1 MKTIQS
7 WLDEYSV
14 SHMNPANKRI
24 HWICVPLIMLSAL
37 GFLWAIP
44 RPAAFAAYGAYAN
57 WATLAILVSLI
68 YYALLSPR
76 LAAGMLLVSAIMC
89 LLLQGLALLPWP
101 LWWTCLAIFV
111 GAWIG
116 QFIGHKI
123 EGRKPSFFK
132 DLQFLLIGPVWLL
145 ADAYKLFGFA
155 Y

>member
-1 MKTIQS
+1 MKSIQN
-7 WLDEYSV
+7 WLDDYSV
-14 SHMNPANKRI
+14 SHRNPVNKRI

-37 GFLWAIP
+37 GFLWGIP
-44 RPAAFAAYGAYAN
+44 RPSVFAAYGAYAN
-57 WATLAILVSLI
+57 WATLFILASLI

-101 LWWTCLAIFV
+101 LWWSCLAIFV

-145 ADAYKLFGFA
+145 ADAYKRLGFA